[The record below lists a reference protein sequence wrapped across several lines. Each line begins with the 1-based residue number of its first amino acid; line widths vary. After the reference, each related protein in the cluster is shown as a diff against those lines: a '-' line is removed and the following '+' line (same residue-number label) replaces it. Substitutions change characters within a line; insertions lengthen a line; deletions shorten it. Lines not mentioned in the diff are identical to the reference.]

1 MYNEDDLLP
10 IAALQHLAFCERQWG
25 LMYLE
30 HIWAEN
36 VLTAEGGQ
44 LHEKADSAETEV
56 RGNLRIARSLR
67 VRSLNLGIT
76 GVTDVVEFHRIIS
89 DQIKPQEHSEYK
101 GITLDKVDGI
111 WKPVPIEYKHGK
123 PKTEYCDE
131 VQLCAQALCLE
142 EMLDAKIP
150 DGIIYYGQPN
160 KRYDVTLGDKLR
172 TETKDLITKLH
183 KLNELG
189 ITPPPVY
196 KKYCRSCS
204 IYNLCLPKVVS
215 KKMTAKMYIDNI
227 ISDAELSDERD
238 LE

>member
-1 MYNEDDLLP
+1 MFDEDDLLP

-36 VLTAEGGQ
+36 VLTAEGAQ

-76 GVTDVVEFHRIIS
+76 GITDVVEFHRI
-89 DQIKPQEHSEYK
+89 DADKREGQNHLNYK
-101 GITLDKVDGI
+101 GVNLDKVDGM

-123 PKTEYCDE
+123 PKAEYCDE

-142 EMLDAKIP
+142 EMLDAQIP
-150 DGIIYYGQPN
+150 NGIIYYGKPN
-160 KRYDVTLGDKLR
+160 KRYDVILDDKLR
-172 TETKDLITKLH
+172 NETKGLITKLH
-183 KLNELG
+183 RLNKLG
-189 ITPPPVY
+189 KTPSPVY

-215 KKMTAKMYIDNI
+215 KKMTAKNYIDDI
-227 ISDAELSDERD
+227 ISDAGLSDERD